1 MKNKNFLVT
10 GCAGF
15 IGSAV
20 AKRLIDE
27 GSKVVT
33 IDNLSTGS
41 ISNIPKEVTLIE
53 GDCSD
58 QKIVRT
64 LKKFQFE
71 AILHLSGQSSG
82 EISFENP
89 LYDLR
94 SNAFS
99 TLLLLEYAM
108 NHNCRKII
116 YASSMSVYGN
126 QPNLPVNEESYLDP
140 LSLYAVGK
148 IASENYLKIYSAR
161 GMSNTSLR
169 LFNVYGPGQNRLNLK
184 QGMISIYLA
193 QAFNNKKIIVKGSRK
208 RIRDFVY
215 IDDVVESFVRILNN
229 KNSSNY
235 QCYNIS
241 TGLKTSVDQVIKK
254 IINLLPFD
262 VEIEFTESTPG
273 DQNNIYGESKK
284 FQNDYGKISFT
295 KVDEG
300 LTKVIKKYI

>member
-1 MKNKNFLVT
+1 MKDKVFLVT
-10 GCAGF
+10 GSAGF
-15 IGSAV
+15 IGSAM

-41 ISNIPKEVTLIE
+41 AANIPKEVTLIE

-58 QKIVRT
+58 PKIINK
-64 LKKFQFE
+64 LKKFKFE

-94 SNAFS
+94 SNTVS
-99 TLLLLEYAM
+99 TLLLLEYALK
-108 NHNCRKII
+108 HKCKKII

-126 QPNLPVNEESYLDP
+126 QSNLPVSEKSNLDP

-148 IASENYLKIYSAR
+148 IASENYLKIYSVK
-161 GMSNTSLR
+161 GMFNTSLR

-184 QGMISIYLA
+184 QGMISIYLT
-193 QAFNNKKIIVKGSRK
+193 QAFDNKKIIIKGSKK

-215 IDDVVESFVRILNN
+215 IDDVVESFLRVIKGRD
-229 KNSSNY
+229 SYNY

-241 TGLKTSVDQVIKK
+241 TGIQTSVNQVLKK
-254 IINLLPFD
+254 ITYLLPFD
-262 VEIEFTESTPG
+262 IETEFVESTPG
-273 DQNNIYGESKK
+273 DQDKIYGESLK
-284 FQNDYGKISFT
+284 FQNDFGKISFT
-295 KVDEG
+295 TVDEG
-300 LTKVIKKYI
+300 LSKVIEEYI

>member
-140 LSLYAVGK
+140 LSL
-148 IASENYLKIYSAR
+148 
-161 GMSNTSLR
+161 
-169 LFNVYGPGQNRLNLK
+169 
-184 QGMISIYLA
+184 
-193 QAFNNKKIIVKGSRK
+193 
-208 RIRDFVY
+208 
-215 IDDVVESFVRILNN
+215 
-229 KNSSNY
+229 
-235 QCYNIS
+235 
-241 TGLKTSVDQVIKK
+241 
-254 IINLLPFD
+254 
-262 VEIEFTESTPG
+262 
-273 DQNNIYGESKK
+273 
-284 FQNDYGKISFT
+284 
-295 KVDEG
+295 
-300 LTKVIKKYI
+300 

>member
-99 TLLLLEYAM
+99 TLLL
-108 NHNCRKII
+108 
-116 YASSMSVYGN
+116 
-126 QPNLPVNEESYLDP
+126 
-140 LSLYAVGK
+140 
-148 IASENYLKIYSAR
+148 
-161 GMSNTSLR
+161 
-169 LFNVYGPGQNRLNLK
+169 
-184 QGMISIYLA
+184 
-193 QAFNNKKIIVKGSRK
+193 
-208 RIRDFVY
+208 
-215 IDDVVESFVRILNN
+215 
-229 KNSSNY
+229 
-235 QCYNIS
+235 
-241 TGLKTSVDQVIKK
+241 
-254 IINLLPFD
+254 
-262 VEIEFTESTPG
+262 
-273 DQNNIYGESKK
+273 
-284 FQNDYGKISFT
+284 
-295 KVDEG
+295 
-300 LTKVIKKYI
+300 